1 MSNTKNKLLFL
12 LINIVISLILF
23 FITSPSY
30 DLRYFIDSL
39 FYLSLIYFILL
50 LFLFI
55 MKGRF
60 FDGITWG
67 FRRFRSIMS
76 KNRDYLTELGDTPM
90 PSDRISISFYQFI
103 VFQTFTLLLILILLF
118 GVYYLY

>member
-12 LINIVISLILF
+12 LTNIVISFILF

-30 DLRYFIDSL
+30 NLRYFIDSL
-39 FYLSLIYFILL
+39 FYISLIYFILL

-90 PSDRISISFYQFI
+90 PSDRISISFYRFI
-103 VFQTFTLLLILILLF
+103 VFQTFTILLILVLLLS
-118 GVYYLY
+118 VYYL